1 MRISTNQYF
10 KSSTDRM
17 ASQQQE
23 LVKLQSKLA
32 TGQNVL
38 KPSDDPLAMSTAL
51 GAKDQI
57 AQINAF
63 QSNLNTLN
71 NQLGQMDVAL
81 DASSEVMQGLRESLL
96 AVSNSTLNDSDR
108 ATLAQD
114 IQARLDEL
122 RAIANR
128 KDADGNYL
136 FSGTRQDVQP
146 FSLVGNVVQPYA
158 GGAEGRAIQVGS
170 GRSIDLSIT
179 GQDAFVD
186 QATGKSIFTSVEDAL
201 ADLAAGDFAAL
212 RGRAAELEGGYDSM
226 LLARTKV
233 GLRLREAET
242 IGQINFAASSELER
256 VASEAVGLDYAKAIS
271 ELAQGQLKL
280 QATQQSFSSISKL
293 SLFNFIS

>member
-136 FSGTRQDVQP
+136 FFRNTSRRANL
-146 FSLVGNVVQPYA
+146 SLWSVMWCSLMPVVP
-158 GGAEGRAIQVGS
+158 R
-170 GRSIDLSIT
+170 
-179 GQDAFVD
+179 
-186 QATGKSIFTSVEDAL
+186 
-201 ADLAAGDFAAL
+201 
-212 RGRAAELEGGYDSM
+212 AELFKWA
-226 LLARTKV
+226 LV
-233 GLRLREAET
+233 
-242 IGQINFAASSELER
+242 
-256 VASEAVGLDYAKAIS
+256 VASI
-271 ELAQGQLKL
+271 
-280 QATQQSFSSISKL
+280 
-293 SLFNFIS
+293 

>member
-10 KSSTDRM
+10 KSSTERM
-17 ASQQQE
+17 SNQQQE

-57 AQINAF
+57 SQINAF

-81 DASSEVMQGLRESLL
+81 DASSDVMQGLRESLL
-96 AVSNSTLNDSDR
+96 AVTNSTLSDSDR

-114 IQARLDEL
+114 IQARMDEL

-136 FSGTRQDVQP
+136 FSGTRQDVEP
-146 FSLVGNVVQPYA
+146 FSVVAGVVQPYA
-158 GGAEGRAIQVGS
+158 GGTEGRTIQVGS
-170 GRSIDLSIT
+170 GRSIDLSVT
-179 GQDAFVD
+179 AEDAFVD
-186 QATGKSIFTSVEDAL
+186 QASGKSVFTSIEDAL
-201 ADLAAGDFAAL
+201 TDLAAGDFASL
-212 RGRAAELEGGYDSM
+212 RGRADELQSAFDSM

-242 IGQINFAASSELER
+242 VGQINFAASTELER

-280 QATQQSFSSISKL
+280 QATQQSFASISKL

>member
-10 KSSTDRM
+10 KTSTERM
-17 ASQQQE
+17 SSQQQE
-23 LVKLQSKLA
+23 LVKLQGKLA
-32 TGQNVL
+32 TGQNVI

-57 AQINAF
+57 AQIDAF

-81 DASSEVMQGLRESLL
+81 DASSEVMQGLRESLI
-96 AVSNSTLNDSDR
+96 AASNSTLNDSDR
-108 ATLAQD
+108 ATLALD

-136 FSGTRQDVQP
+136 FSGTRQNVQP

-158 GGAEGRAIQVGS
+158 GGADGRTIQVGQ

-186 QATGKSIFTSVEDAL
+186 SATGKSIFTSIEDAL
-201 ADLAAGDFAAL
+201 TDLAAGNFASL
-212 RGRAAELEGGYDSM
+212 RNRASELEGGYDSM

-242 IGQINFAASSELER
+242 IGQINFSASAELER

-271 ELAQGQLKL
+271 ELSQGQLKL

-293 SLFNFIS
+293 SLFNFIN